1 MARAHRYAGPVIP
14 GSLPATLST
23 SFIHRH
29 WYRRSWVSVLLL
41 PAAIAFGAA
50 VALRRAAYRLGVLR
64 STRVGVPV
72 VVVGNVIV
80 GGTGK
85 TPLVLWLAAELARR
99 GWCPGIV
106 SRGHG
111 GAVEDVRPVPPA
123 GDPAVFGDEPV
134 LLAERSGAPVWIGRD
149 RAAAARAL
157 LAAHP
162 ECDAI
167 ICDDGLQHY
176 ALGRDFEIAVRD
188 ARGAGN
194 GLLLPA
200 GPLRE
205 SRTRR
210 VDAWVVNGADAGPGE
225 YAMRLA
231 PAGFRRVDPRQSEV
245 PASALAGKRLHAI
258 AGIGNPARF
267 FDQLRALG
275 LDAVPH
281 PFPDHH
287 PYRAGDLDFPE
298 CDFVVMTEKD
308 AVKCRTF
315 GRPDLVAL
323 RVDAEVDRRLADRV
337 EACIRGRPIA

>member
-1 MARAHRYAGPVIP
+1 M
-14 GSLPATLST
+14 
-23 SFIHRH
+23 
-29 WYRRSWVSVLLL
+29 LLL
-41 PAAIAFGAA
+41 PGAIAFGAA
-50 VALRRAAYRLGVLR
+50 VALRRAAYRLGILR
-64 STRVGVPV
+64 STRLAVPV

-99 GWCPGIV
+99 GWHPGIV

-111 GAVEDVRPVPPA
+111 GAMDAVRPVPP
-123 GDPAVFGDEPV
+123 GGEPAVFGDEPV

-149 RAAAARAL
+149 RAAAAGAL
-157 LAAHP
+157 LAAHA

-176 ALGRDFEIAVRD
+176 ALARDFEIAVRD

-205 SRTRR
+205 PLTRR

-231 PAGFRRVDPRQSEV
+231 PAGFRRVGPERSEV
-245 PASALAGKRLHAI
+245 PVDALAGKRLHAI

-281 PFPDHH
+281 AFPDHH
-287 PYRAGDLDFPE
+287 RYRAGELDFPA
-298 CDFVVMTEKD
+298 CDLVLMTEKD

-315 GRPDLVAL
+315 GRTDLVAL
-323 RVDAEVDRRLADRV
+323 RVDAEIDRRLADRV
-337 EACIRGRPIA
+337 EACIRGRPTA